1 MHEIQG
7 ENTLSTEIRAQR
19 RADILQAATLEFTAR
34 GFTRA
39 KMGEIA
45 RRAGIGKSTVY
56 EYFPSKNE
64 LLTAVLEESF
74 RKMHEFVTLQM
85 EKPVDFRT
93 KLIYLME
100 NAGDML
106 RGMLSVLVNLRDS
119 EPAIAYIHA
128 NGEREK
134 DFILSLLEKNVRQA
148 MLKQELRDDLD
159 PHFAAALILAML
171 ITISNDFLENDTEQC
186 ALTKTVDYLLEGL
199 APEAR

>member
-1 MHEIQG
+1 M
-7 ENTLSTEIRAQR
+7 STEIRAQR
-19 RADILQAATLEFTAR
+19 RADILQAATLEFAER

-74 RKMHEFVTLQM
+74 RKMHEFVMLQM

-93 KLIYLME
+93 KLIDLME
-100 NAGDML
+100 QAGNML
-106 RGMLSVLVNLRDS
+106 RGMLGVLVNLRDS
-119 EPAIAYIHA
+119 EPAIAYIRA

-134 DFILSLLEKNVRQA
+134 DFILSLLEKNVRDA
-148 MLKQELRDDLD
+148 MQNHELRDDLD

-171 ITISNDFLENDTEQC
+171 ITISNDFLENGAERRM
-186 ALTKTVDYLLEGL
+186 LTKTVDYLLEGL
-199 APEAR
+199 APEAL